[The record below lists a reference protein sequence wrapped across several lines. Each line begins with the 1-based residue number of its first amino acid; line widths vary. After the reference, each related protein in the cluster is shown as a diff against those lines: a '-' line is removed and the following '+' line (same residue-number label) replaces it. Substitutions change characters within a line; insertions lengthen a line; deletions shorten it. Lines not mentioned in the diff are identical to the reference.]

1 MCSVATGKKKEVVE
15 LRLCKEFK
23 SGNSILADTMVKKG
37 KLRAALDAH
46 KGRDYEKER
55 QKKMQKEAEKKKR
68 ANGTELQQGA
78 GHTTKDGINVKAA
91 LDDME
96 DDVSSGGEDDAMGV
110 PLDGEDS
117 DESEDEAGEQLQR
130 EEQEAADAAEED
142 DEEDEDDEDDVPVSD
157 LDSLGSDD
165 REDILPHQRLTIN
178 NTSALLKAHKSIALP
193 SSLPFSA
200 TQAVVSAEQIQI
212 PDINDDLNRELAFY
226 KQSLDAAIE
235 GRNRLKKERVPY
247 TRPNDFF
254 AEMVKNDEH
263 MGKVKAKMVEAAAGK
278 KAAAEAR
285 KQRDLKKF
293 GKQVQVAKQQE
304 RDKAK
309 RETLDKINILKRKR
323 KDMGDTG
330 GATEADMFDVALD
343 DETKDSE
350 GASGSRNHD
359 KGGSKRSKKDAKF
372 GFGGKKRFAK
382 SNDAMSSGDL
392 KGFSVKKMKS
402 GPKKFGKSARPG
414 KSKRAKIG

>member
-1 MCSVATGKKKEVVE
+1 MLASKHSVP
-15 LRLCKEFK
+15 
-23 SGNSILADTMVKKG
+23 NSNTADTMVKKG

-46 KGRDYEKER
+46 QGRDYEKER
-55 QKKMQKEAEKKKR
+55 QKKMQKEADKKKR
-68 ANGTELQQGA
+68 ASGTQSHGGA
-78 GHTTKDGINVKAA
+78 GRTTVDDVNVKAA
-91 LDDME
+91 LQHDEEEGSSE
-96 DDVSSGGEDDAMGV
+96 DEDDAMGV

-117 DESEDEAGEQLQR
+117 DESEDGAGEQLQR
-130 EEQEAADAAEED
+130 EEQEAADAADEVDDED
-142 DEEDEDDEDDVPVSD
+142 DEDEDDEDIPMSD
-157 LDSLGSDD
+157 IESLGSDD

-200 TQAVVSAEQIQI
+200 SQALISPEQIQI
-212 PDINDDLNRELAFY
+212 PDVNDDLNRELAFY
-226 KQSLDAAIE
+226 KQCLDAAIE
-235 GRNRLKKERVPY
+235 GRNRLKKEGVPY

-263 MGKVKAKMVEAAAGK
+263 MGKVKAKMIEAAAGK

-350 GASGSRNHD
+350 GAFGSRNRD

-392 KGFSVKKMKS
+392 QGFSVKKMKA
-402 GPKKFGKSARPG
+402 GTKKFGKSARPG
-414 KSKRAKIG
+414 KSKRTKMG